1 MILKL
6 FLAYLILINL
16 VNFILFGI
24 DKYRARHGKWRIPE
38 ATLFTVAIIGG
49 SIGAYVGMS
58 VWRHKTKHKQFTIGI
73 PLIILLQLALYWII
87 SNKIAI

>member
-1 MILKL
+1 MTLKL

-16 VNFILFGI
+16 VSFILFGI

-73 PLIILLQLALYWII
+73 PLIILLQFALYWII
-87 SNKIAI
+87 TNKIAI